1 MIFDVIDPETFA
13 TIRQVNTWRS
23 MTWKRGYN
31 TEGKFLIEVDNTAE
45 NAQLLSPG
53 RYLREHGTENAVV
66 LTAGYNEPG
75 GHTWVATGYPLTN
88 LLRRRVS
95 TTVISQQTAEPALR
109 ALFEECFSGGRALPR
124 LSLDDPAGLTV
135 TYAQQLSGKSYY
147 EYAET
152 ICQALDIGFRVRM
165 VGSNDEKKLLFGL
178 YQPPRNQNLKYRK
191 LYGNLEQVQLKISDT
206 DYANVALVLGSGEG
220 DTRTKC
226 IVGDIASTGN
236 ARQEI
241 VIDARDIQPQDG
253 ETTASQSYINRLAM
267 RGYEKLLEKQKI
279 DSLSFQIADDGRAE
293 LGDIVTCI
301 VDGVR
306 LSSEARITE
315 IELTGKKGA
324 ISRKITVGTP
334 VIRRR

>member
-13 TIRQVNTWRS
+13 TIRQVGTWRS
-23 MTWKRGYN
+23 MTWRRGYN
-31 TEGKFLIEVDNTAE
+31 TEGKFLVEVDNTAA

-53 RYLREHGTENAVV
+53 RYLREHGTDNAVV

-75 GHTWVATGYPLTN
+75 GSTWVATGYPLTN

-95 TTVISQQTAEPALR
+95 TTVISQQSAETALQR
-109 ALFEECFSGGRALPR
+109 LFTECFSDGRALPR
-124 LSLDDPAGLTV
+124 LELDDSVGLV
-135 TYAQQLSGKSYY
+135 AVYEQQISGKSVY

-165 VGSNDEKKLLFGL
+165 VGQNDQKKLLFGL
-178 YQPPRNQNLKYRK
+178 YQPVQNPNLKYRK
-191 LYGNLEQVQLKISDT
+191 IYGNLEQVQIKISDT
-206 DYANVALVLGSGEG
+206 DYANVALVLGSGDG

-226 IVGDIASTGN
+226 VVGDITSTGN
-236 ARQEI
+236 ARREI
-241 VIDARDIQPQDG
+241 IVDARDLQPKEG

-306 LSSEARITE
+306 LTSAARITE
-315 IELTGKKGA
+315 IEITSKKGA
-324 ISRKITVGTP
+324 VNRKITVGTP